1 MAPVVKSLPEF
12 KVVGIEIRTSN
23 AAEMN
28 AASAKI
34 PGLWG
39 RFYQE
44 KIPTTIARAK
54 TDARVVGV
62 YSNYASD
69 HNGLYSVLAGVEVST
84 LDAIPQ
90 GMTGIAIPAGTY
102 LVFAAHGS
110 MPQALIETWG
120 TIWAYFTPE
129 QKNQRTYT
137 YDFELYQAPDRVD
150 IHIAVR

>member
-1 MAPVVKSLPEF
+1 MTPDLKKLPEF
-12 KVVGIEIRTSN
+12 KVVGIEVRTSN

-28 AASAKI
+28 ATSAKI

-39 RFYQE
+39 RFHQE
-44 KIPTTIARAK
+44 KIPATITRAK

-62 YSNYASD
+62 YTKYASD
-69 HNGLYSVLAGVEVST
+69 HNGPYSLLAGVEVST

-120 TIWAYFTPE
+120 TIWTYFTPE
-129 QKNQRTYT
+129 QKYQRAYT
-137 YDFELYQAPDRVD
+137 YDFELYRAPDRVD
-150 IHIAVR
+150 IHIAVK

>member
-1 MAPVVKSLPEF
+1 MAPEVKSLPEF

-44 KIPTTIARAK
+44 KIPAGVAHVKSDARA
-54 TDARVVGV
+54 VGV
-62 YSNYASD
+62 YSKYASD

-84 LDAIPQ
+84 LDAIPE
-90 GMTGIAIPAGTY
+90 GMTGIVIPAGAY
-102 LVFAAHGS
+102 LVFAAQGS

-120 TIWAYFTPE
+120 TIWTYFSPE
-129 QKNQRTYT
+129 LKYQRAYT
-137 YDFELYQAPDRVD
+137 YDFELYRAPDRVD
-150 IHIAVR
+150 IHIAVK